1 MLRKTRNFLVERGQD
16 MEDALGGSARIVKTL
31 LAVLLIYFL
40 IVIVL
45 GIWWSSEPDSFNV
58 TENSTELTE
67 AQGHKQVTG
76 YVTTATMIRLMDT
89 LLNKPG
95 GYVSNDVLPPGVW
108 MDNMSNWEFGVLVQ
122 VRDLT
127 RALRRE
133 ISRSQSQSTEDR
145 SLVIAEPAFHFN
157 NDAWILPSTE
167 SEYEKGIKAMRSYL
181 QRLADPNDKQA
192 QFYARADNLQSWLQD
207 VGTRLGSLSQRLSE
221 SVGKEQFDMDAGAR
235 LGADGLPEQPE
246 SQRIKTSF
254 TEIDDVFYQ
263 ARGTAYALIHL
274 LKAVEKDFESILGSK
289 NARVSLAQI
298 VVELEATQATVWSP
312 MILNGGGFGVFANH
326 SLAMASYISRANA
339 AIIDLRNLLENG

>member
-1 MLRKTRNFLVERGQD
+1 M
-16 MEDALGGSARIVKTL
+16 
-31 LAVLLIYFL
+31 
-40 IVIVL
+40 
-45 GIWWSSEPDSFNV
+45 
-58 TENSTELTE
+58 
-67 AQGHKQVTG
+67 
-76 YVTTATMIRLMDT
+76 
-89 LLNKPG
+89 
-95 GYVSNDVLPPGVW
+95 
-108 MDNMSNWEFGVLVQ
+108 
-122 VRDLT
+122 
-127 RALRRE
+127 
-133 ISRSQSQSTEDR
+133 
-145 SLVIAEPAFHFN
+145 
-157 NDAWILPSTE
+157 DAW
-167 SEYEKGIKAMRSYL
+167 
-181 QRLADPNDKQA
+181 
-192 QFYARADNLQSWLQD
+192 
-207 VGTRLGSLSQRLSE
+207 
-221 SVGKEQFDMDAGAR
+221 AR